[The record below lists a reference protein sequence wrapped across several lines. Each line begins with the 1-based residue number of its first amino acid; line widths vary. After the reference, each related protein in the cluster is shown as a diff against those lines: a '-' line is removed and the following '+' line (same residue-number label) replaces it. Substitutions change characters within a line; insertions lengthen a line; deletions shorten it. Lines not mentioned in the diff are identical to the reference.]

1 MLVYKSTPFFLKN
14 NAPGCNY
21 LNIVIPPHQVGGQV
35 GATVTV
41 DLQSAVS
48 EYQGL

>member
-35 GATVTV
+35 WAIRHGGFAIHRF
-41 DLQSAVS
+41 
-48 EYQGL
+48 